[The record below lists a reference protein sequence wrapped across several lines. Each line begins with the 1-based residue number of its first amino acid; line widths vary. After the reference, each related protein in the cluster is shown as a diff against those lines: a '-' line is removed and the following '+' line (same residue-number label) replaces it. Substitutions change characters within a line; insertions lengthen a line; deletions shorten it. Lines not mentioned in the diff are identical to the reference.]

1 MFLYTRGLSYHHKL
15 GLEEKGNTNKE
26 KKDILIYINTTIKLI
41 FRVTKSFLH
50 TVFLMV
56 GA

>member
-1 MFLYTRGLSYHHKL
+1 MFLYTKGLSYHHKL
-15 GLEEKGNTNKE
+15 RLEEKGNTNKE
-26 KKDILIYINTTIKLI
+26 NKDILIYINTTIKLI